1 MSDDPTPT
9 QLEQLTNIVAGRDQP
24 NPDTIARFVSG
35 HQVPDATI
43 REHLIAGKL
52 RKLGEKMEREG
63 YLPAIRRQR
72 MVAVMMREIG
82 ER

>member
-1 MSDDPTPT
+1 MSDDLTPT
-9 QLEQLTNIVAGRDQP
+9 QLEQLTNIVAGRDK
-24 NPDTIARFVSG
+24 PDRERIARLVSG
-35 HQVPDATI
+35 HAVPDATI

-52 RKLGEKMEREG
+52 RKLGEEMEREG